1 MPNYGQRLYWNAGLA
16 LGTPIL
22 LVCSF
27 VGGGMAHWR
36 WTGSLEMDFL
46 IHWRWAD
53 GDVMAYLRWDGSLE
67 MG

>member
-1 MPNYGQRLYWNAGLA
+1 
-16 LGTPIL
+16 
-22 LVCSF
+22 
-27 VGGGMAHWR
+27 MAHWR